1 MKYDSVHLLNYVK
14 DIIQEYL
21 LENVMN
27 YDNKM
32 DKDVENFLLLTAEIL
47 EKEKIIKMMKKKLIK
62 IVENYL

>member
-1 MKYDSVHLLNYVK
+1 MHLLNYVK

>member
-1 MKYDSVHLLNYVK
+1 MHLLNYVK

-47 EKEKIIKMMKKKLIK
+47 EKEKIIKMMKKKLIQ

>member
-1 MKYDSVHLLNYVK
+1 
-14 DIIQEYL
+14 
-21 LENVMN
+21 MN

-47 EKEKIIKMMKKKLIK
+47 EKEKIIKMMKKKLIQ

>member
-1 MKYDSVHLLNYVK
+1 
-14 DIIQEYL
+14 
-21 LENVMN
+21 MN